1 MFDELGDVSSVDVG
15 EIENAGK
22 QNSYGG
28 GNKNYGGNG
37 GGNGNW
43 QNRGGGNGG
52 GNRQWPKKEDKVEK
66 PYIPVT
72 IYVDREF
79 PPEVKTSLYNIGSK
93 LIAKGITVRVNGDD
107 KDFLAKIQALT
118 DQHVE
123 VYIPWRNFNEIDSKH
138 YFNTL
143 TSKDIATKHFQA
155 WDRIPDAVKAMLA
168 RNVRMVFGDKNNS
181 ITLCVITWSQD
192 GASRVSEVTK
202 DTGKSSFIIKVASS
216 YGFPVVNIAKQTA
229 ENILEKTFGL

>member
-1 MFDELGDVSSVDVG
+1 MFDELGDVSSVDVS
-15 EIENAGK
+15 EIENAGTQK
-22 QNSYGG
+22 G
-28 GNKNYGGNG
+28 YGGN
-37 GGNGNW
+37 NN
-43 QNRGGGNGG
+43 NNGNGG
-52 GNRQWPKKEDKVEK
+52 WQGKGGGKSWPKKEDKVEK

-79 PPEVKTSLYNIGSK
+79 PPEVKSSLYNIASK
-93 LIAKGITVRVNGDD
+93 LIGKGITIRVNGDD
-107 KDFLAKIQALT
+107 KDFLGKLQALT
-118 DQHVE
+118 DIHVE
-123 VYIPWRNFNEIDSKH
+123 TYIPWKNFNEIDSKH

-168 RNVRMVFGDKNNS
+168 RNVRMIFGDKNNS
-181 ITLCVITWSQD
+181 ITLCLITWSKD

>member
-1 MFDELGDVSSVDVG
+1 MFDELGDVSSVDVS
-15 EIENAGK
+15 EIENAGSQK
-22 QNSYGG
+22 SYGG
-28 GNKNYGGNG
+28 NNSSNSNNG
-37 GGNGNW
+37 GGW
-43 QNRGGGNGG
+43 QNRNGG
-52 GNRQWPKKEDKVEK
+52 GKQWPKKEDKVEK

-79 PPEVKTSLYNIGSK
+79 PPEVKNSLYNIASK
-93 LIAKGITVRVNGDD
+93 LIAKGITIRVNGDD
-107 KDFLAKIQALT
+107 KDFLGKVQALT
-118 DQHVE
+118 DIHVE
-123 VYIPWRNFNEIDSKH
+123 TYIPWKNFNEIDSKH

-143 TSKDIATKHFQA
+143 TSKDIANKHFQA

-168 RNVRMVFGDKNNS
+168 RNVRMIFGDKNNS
-181 ITLCVITWSQD
+181 ITLCLITWSKD
-192 GASRVSEVTK
+192 GASRVSEITK

>member
-1 MFDELGDVSSVDVG
+1 MFDELGDVSSVNVSELESSG
-15 EIENAGK
+15 SQK
-22 QNSYGG
+22 SYGG
-28 GNKNYGGNG
+28 GNNSGGWQGNKG
-37 GGNGNW
+37 G
-43 QNRGGGNGG
+43 GG
-52 GNRQWPKKEDKVEK
+52 GNRGAWPKKEDKVEK
-66 PYIPVT
+66 PYVPVT

-79 PPEVKTSLYNIGSK
+79 PPEVKNSLYNISSK

-107 KDFLAKIQALT
+107 KDFLAKLQALS
-118 DQHVE
+118 DLHVE

-181 ITLCVITWSQD
+181 ITLCLITWSKD